1 MARRSGKS
9 KKRRTLRR
17 PAFTTFRVTVG
28 IIIAAAVVLGLLY
41 SGVLKDRFGLKP
53 YKEPAAPDADTS
65 VRFID
70 VGQGDCTLAVS
81 EGVSLLIDSG
91 ELDEHDR
98 VITYLEALGIRKLD
112 YIIVTHPHSDHM
124 GEMSDIIDRF
134 GAGEFIM
141 PRLPDELVPTTY
153 SYEKM
158 LRSLAAKGIR
168 ITASED
174 STFTAGGFTVELFTP
189 TAVSDN
195 LNNCSTVVKLTHGGN
210 SFLITGDCERE
221 EEQQLILKGC
231 GLSADVLKVGHHGSA
246 TSSSAELLAAV
257 RPVYAVI
264 SCSADNAYG
273 HPADSTLL
281 RLKAAAREV
290 LMTFR
295 SGTVTFVSDGKGLS
309 VYTDKEEK

>member
-1 MARRSGKS
+1 MARRS
-9 KKRRTLRR
+9 KKRKKHRGPRG

-41 SGVLKDRFGLKP
+41 SGVLKNRLGLKP

-81 EGVSLLIDSG
+81 KGVSLLIDSG
-91 ELDEHDR
+91 EEDEQNR
-98 VITYLEALGIRKLD
+98 VITYLEALGIKKLD

-141 PRLPDELVPTTY
+141 PRLPDELVPTIY

-158 LRSLAAKGIR
+158 LKSLAAKDIR

-174 STFTAGGFTVELFTP
+174 STFTAGDFTVELFTP
-189 TAVSDN
+189 SAVSDN

-231 GLSADVLKVGHHGSA
+231 GLGADVLKVGHHGSA
-246 TSSSAELLAAV
+246 TSSSAEFLAAV

-264 SCSADNAYG
+264 SCSADNSYG
-273 HPADSTLL
+273 HPAASTLL
-281 RLKAAAREV
+281 RLKTVAREV
-290 LMTFR
+290 LITSER
-295 SGTVTFVSDGKGLS
+295 GTVTFVSDGKGLS